1 MPEVIL
7 ECSNLTKTFRSSS
20 DSFGFG
26 SLFSKKTIYALKNV
40 SFQVYKSEIFGIVG
54 PNGSGKSTLVRV
66 ITNLLLPDSGYVK
79 VKGMDVQK
87 NEMKVRRLIGRVSV
101 EASFFKRLSVIE
113 NLLFSARL
121 YNIKSRVAK
130 ERVKRIME
138 RLLFPADYLY
148 EPVEDLSRGMQQ
160 KVAVARAF
168 MTEPE
173 ILLLDE
179 PTTGLDPLS
188 KKEVQEF
195 IISVRNE
202 LGTTILLCSHDM
214 AEVEKICDRVAII
227 IDGEFVRINT
237 PDGLKSLIRGVKN
250 PTMEDVFIQL
260 TGKEWKEVERN
271 GP

>member
-1 MPEVIL
+1 MPEVVL

-26 SLFSKKTIYALKNV
+26 SLFSKKTVYALKNV
-40 SFQVYKSEIFGIVG
+40 SFQVYKGEIFGIVG

-101 EASFFKRLSVIE
+101 EASFFKRLSVME

-121 YNIKSRVAK
+121 YNIKSKVAK
-130 ERVKRIME
+130 ERIKKIMD
-138 RLLFPADYLY
+138 RLLFHFDYID
-148 EPVEDLSRGMQQ
+148 EPLEDLSRGMQQ

-173 ILLLDE
+173 MLLLDE
-179 PTTGLDPLS
+179 PTTGLDPVS
-188 KKEVQEF
+188 KKDVQEF
-195 IISVRNE
+195 IVYVRNE

-214 AEVEKICDRVAII
+214 AEVDRICDRIAII
-227 IDGEFVRINT
+227 IDGEFVKVDT
-237 PDGLKSLIRGVKN
+237 AAGLKSLVRGIEN
-250 PTMEDVFIQL
+250 PTMEDVFIQV
-260 TGKEWKEVERN
+260 TGKQWKEVERN